1 MNIMNKIVELLQKAL
16 GEAERV
22 EVLGV
27 CDRAHLN
34 KATNYIE
41 EALKEIDAQE
51 GDSDQD
57 KEALEELE
65 RQGGF
70 DAQDRE
76 AV

>member
-1 MNIMNKIVELLQKAL
+1 MSKIVDLLQKAL
-16 GEAERV
+16 RETNCV

-34 KATNYIE
+34 KAVGYVK

-57 KEALEELE
+57 KEA
-65 RQGGF
+65 
-70 DAQDRE
+70 
-76 AV
+76 V